1 MEEFRKLISSFN
13 DSSRTR
19 KYEFA
24 IAEKSK
30 LINQSQLS
38 EYENAMHDKSESE
51 FFRFSCFFLLFT
63 YYRKNNLLTEMKEL
77 VDTNYDTFKS
87 QFLFNF
93 IYLMKEAKLSTVNQ
107 LDKLL
112 EEGEKHLDFYKD
124 YIGYLNL
131 YAEICAKHYEV
142 NLDLRGKIND
152 KDIEDDNP
160 IFLKKK
166 EGNARLEKALS
177 ALDTCC
183 NEQPDYH
190 KFYVNKGR
198 IYALLGDYDNAEKFI
213 LEGISKVK
221 NDAHH
226 DKTVSSY
233 EGSYNMVLNIISYDK
248 AQLTIRECEK
258 KQELL
263 DKSVKGIQID
273 NFKNLSILS
282 TVIAFLLGGVEAF
295 ANISEP
301 TVIAKVMLMYSGL
314 FLCLIGF
321 ISLLSTLSVFKFK
334 QKVLPSVL
342 SILLI
347 VIGILI
353 FVLVVLVR

>member
-30 LINQSQLS
+30 LIHQSQLS

-152 KDIEDDNP
+152 KERR
-160 IFLKKK
+160 K
-166 EGNARLEKALS
+166 R
-177 ALDTCC
+177 
-183 NEQPDYH
+183 
-190 KFYVNKGR
+190 
-198 IYALLGDYDNAEKFI
+198 
-213 LEGISKVK
+213 KV
-221 NDAHH
+221 
-226 DKTVSSY
+226 
-233 EGSYNMVLNIISYDK
+233 
-248 AQLTIRECEK
+248 R
-258 KQELL
+258 
-263 DKSVKGIQID
+263 KSTFG
-273 NFKNLSILS
+273 
-282 TVIAFLLGGVEAF
+282 T
-295 ANISEP
+295 
-301 TVIAKVMLMYSGL
+301 
-314 FLCLIGF
+314 
-321 ISLLSTLSVFKFK
+321 
-334 QKVLPSVL
+334 
-342 SILLI
+342 
-347 VIGILI
+347 
-353 FVLVVLVR
+353 